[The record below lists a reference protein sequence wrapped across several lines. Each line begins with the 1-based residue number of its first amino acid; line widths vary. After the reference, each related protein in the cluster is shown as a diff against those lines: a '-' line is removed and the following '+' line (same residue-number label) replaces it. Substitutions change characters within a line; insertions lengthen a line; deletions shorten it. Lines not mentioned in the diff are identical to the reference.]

1 MVTSR
6 LGWLVL
12 SHKIRNFSTFRIVL
26 VVNAAARLNG
36 GSRSRG
42 FAQSINRGEQRLMT
56 RSPLR
61 IAVSAFFAAAALFT
75 PAIIQAQPGG
85 SSARDIQNEVQKT
98 DPRVDQVLERANDH
112 FRKGKLNLEDNK
124 REQARDEFD
133 KAIDEILMSGLDVR
147 ASQRLQTGYLELVE
161 KIYREEVPLIQAT
174 PQLNAAPVVA
184 QGTPNTNAE
193 TVEVAK
199 VQQPKQVLIG
209 FRQQGFDVSP
219 LDPLSKLIL
228 TNDEQKVSGEQLD
241 ALEQAK
247 NSLDFNFTINPLVQQ
262 YINYYQGRGR
272 STMEAGLRRSGRFMK
287 IARETFRRTGV
298 PEDITWLGQVE
309 SAWSP
314 KARSW
319 AAASGL
325 WQFVGGTGTQYGL
338 RQTAWVDERNGIEK
352 PTAAS
357 ARYLKDLAKR
367 YNGDW
372 LLAMAAY
379 NTGAL
384 NVDRAI
390 SRAGVANYWQIY
402 PYIAQETRNYV
413 PNILAVIL
421 IAKNPEKYGFRGIR
435 PEAPIS
441 FEPMV
446 VPSATSLRLIAD
458 ATDTSIDYIASL
470 NPELKRDT
478 TPRGESYQIR
488 VPAGKGKQ
496 LASVLKRIPG
506 DRLDSAR
513 IISVVPGEELQSVAN
528 RTGVSVATLQTM
540 NSGVDLKGTN
550 KLVVPNSSI
559 KLTSWRRAPGAAD
572 AGNASTLTRL
582 RARKG
587 DTIAR
592 IAAARKLSADE
603 LARLNGIGPNVELQA
618 GQEIKLPGSPSSS
631 KQR

>member
-1 MVTSR
+1 
-6 LGWLVL
+6 
-12 SHKIRNFSTFRIVL
+12 
-26 VVNAAARLNG
+26 
-36 GSRSRG
+36 
-42 FAQSINRGEQRLMT
+42 MT

-61 IAVSAFFAAAALFT
+61 LTASAFFAAAALFI

-85 SSARDIQNEVQKT
+85 SSARDIQTEVQKT

-161 KIYREEVPLIQAT
+161 KIYREEVPLIQAV
-174 PQLNAAPVVA
+174 PQQNATPVVA
-184 QGTPNTNAE
+184 QGVSNQQTE

-199 VQQPKQVLIG
+199 IQVPKQVVIG

-228 TNDEQKVSGEQLD
+228 TEQEKQVTVTD
-241 ALEQAK
+241 IAALEQAK
-247 NSLDFNFTINPLVQQ
+247 NSIDFNFTINPLVQQ

-272 STMEAGLRRSGRFMK
+272 STMESGLRRSGRFMK
-287 IARETFRRTGV
+287 IARETFRREGV

-325 WQFVGGTGTQYGL
+325 WQFVGGTGAQYGL

-357 ARYLKDLAKR
+357 ARYLKDLARR

-435 PEAPIS
+435 AEAPMS
-441 FEPMV
+441 FEAMV
-446 VPSATSLRLIAD
+446 VPSATSLRLVAD
-458 ATDTSIDYIASL
+458 ATDTSVDYIASL

-496 LASVLKRIPG
+496 LASVLKRVPV
-506 DRLDSAR
+506 DRRDSAR
-513 IISVVPGEELQSVAN
+513 VISVVPGEELQSVAN

-540 NSGVDLKGTN
+540 NTGVDLKATN
-550 KLVVPNSSI
+550 KLVVPNSGI
-559 KLTSWRRAPGAAD
+559 KLTSWRRAD
-572 AGNASTLTRL
+572 ASDTASASTLTRV

-603 LARLNGIGPNVELQA
+603 VARLNGIGPNVELQA
-618 GQEIKLPGSPSSS
+618 GQEIKLPGSPSAP

>member
-1 MVTSR
+1 
-6 LGWLVL
+6 
-12 SHKIRNFSTFRIVL
+12 
-26 VVNAAARLNG
+26 
-36 GSRSRG
+36 
-42 FAQSINRGEQRLMT
+42 MT
-56 RSPLR
+56 RSPLSLS
-61 IAVSAFFAAAALFT
+61 VSAFFAAAALFI
-75 PAIIQAQPGG
+75 PAIIQAQIPGG
-85 SSARDIQNEVQKT
+85 SSARDIQTEVQKT

-161 KIYREEVPLIQAT
+161 RIYREEVPLIQAA
-174 PQLNAAPVVA
+174 PQQNAIPVVA
-184 QGTPNTNAE
+184 QGTPNPKAE
-193 TVEVAK
+193 TLEVAR
-199 VQQPKQVLIG
+199 VQPTKQVLIG
-209 FRQQGFDVSP
+209 FRQQGFDPSP

-228 TNDEQKVSGEQLD
+228 NQTEQKVSGEQLD

-247 NSLDFNFTINPLVQQ
+247 NSLDFNFTINPLIQQ

-287 IARETFRRTGV
+287 IARETFRREGV
-298 PEDITWLGQVE
+298 PEDVTWLGQVE

-352 PTAAS
+352 PTQAS

-384 NVDRAI
+384 NVDRGI

-441 FEPMV
+441 FEPV
-446 VPSATSLRLIAD
+446 SVPSATSLRLIAD
-458 ATDTSIDYIASL
+458 ATDTSVDYIQSL

-496 LASVLKRIPG
+496 VASVLKRIPVE
-506 DRLDSAR
+506 RRESAR
-513 IISVVPGEELQSVAN
+513 VISVVPGEDLQSVAN

-540 NSGVDLKGTN
+540 NTGVDLRATN
-550 KLVVPNSSI
+550 KLVVPSTSI
-559 KLTSWRRAPGAAD
+559 KLTNWRRAPGAPEA
-572 AGNASTLTRL
+572 ASAATLTKVK
-582 RARKG
+582 ARRG
-587 DTIAR
+587 DTIAK
-592 IAAARKLSADE
+592 IATARKLSVDE
-603 LARLNGIGPNVELQA
+603 LARLNGIGPNVELQS
-618 GQEIKLPGSPSSS
+618 GQEIKLPGTPTTSR
-631 KQR
+631 QR

>member
-1 MVTSR
+1 
-6 LGWLVL
+6 
-12 SHKIRNFSTFRIVL
+12 
-26 VVNAAARLNG
+26 
-36 GSRSRG
+36 
-42 FAQSINRGEQRLMT
+42 MT
-56 RSPLR
+56 RSPLSLT
-61 IAVSAFFAAAALFT
+61 AAAFFGVAALFI

-85 SSARDIQNEVQKT
+85 SSAREIQTEVQKT

-147 ASQRLQTGYLELVE
+147 ASQRLQSGYLELVE
-161 KIYREEVPLIQAT
+161 KIYREEVPMVQMAPQQNAT
-174 PQLNAAPVVA
+174 PVIA
-184 QGTPNTNAE
+184 QGSANPQTENA
-193 TVEVAK
+193 EVAK
-199 VQQPKQVLIG
+199 VQVPKQVVIG
-209 FRQQGFDVSP
+209 FRQQGFDASP

-228 TNDEQKVSGEQLD
+228 TEQEKQVTSTDIAE
-241 ALEQAK
+241 LEQAK
-247 NSLDFNFTINPLVQQ
+247 NSLDFNITINPLVQQ

-272 STMEAGLRRSGRFMK
+272 STMESGLRRSGRFMK
-287 IARETFRRTGV
+287 IARETFRREGV

-325 WQFVGGTGTQYGL
+325 WQFVGGTGAQYGL

-357 ARYLKDLAKR
+357 ARYLKDLARR

-435 PEAPIS
+435 PEAPMS

-458 ATDTSIDYIASL
+458 ATDTSVDYIAGL

-496 LASVLKRIPG
+496 LASVLKRVPV
-506 DRLDSAR
+506 DRREAAR
-513 IISVVPGEELQSVAN
+513 VISVVPGEELQSVAN
-528 RTGVSVATLQTM
+528 RTGVSVATLQAM
-540 NSGVDLKGTN
+540 NSGIDLKATT
-550 KLVVPNSSI
+550 KLVVPNSSV
-559 KLTSWRRAPGAAD
+559 KLTSWRRAPGEGD
-572 AGNASTLTRL
+572 AVSASTLTTV

-592 IAAARKLSADE
+592 IAAARKLSVDE
-603 LARLNGIGPNVELQA
+603 VARLNGIGPNVELQA
-618 GQEIKLPGSPSSS
+618 GQSIKLPGSPSTP

>member
-1 MVTSR
+1 
-6 LGWLVL
+6 
-12 SHKIRNFSTFRIVL
+12 
-26 VVNAAARLNG
+26 
-36 GSRSRG
+36 
-42 FAQSINRGEQRLMT
+42 MT

-61 IAVSAFFAAAALFT
+61 LSVSAFFTAAALFV
-75 PAIIQAQPGG
+75 PAILQAQIPGG
-85 SSARDIQNEVQKT
+85 SSARDIQTEVQRT

-133 KAIDEILMSGLDVR
+133 KAVDEILMSGLDVR

-161 KIYREEVPLIQAT
+161 KIYREEVPLIQAS
-174 PQLNAAPVVA
+174 PQQNAAPVVA
-184 QGTPNTNAE
+184 QTSPNPKAE
-193 TVEVAK
+193 TVEVAR
-199 VQQPKQVLIG
+199 VQPPKQVQIG
-209 FRQQGFDVSP
+209 FREQGFTISP

-228 TNDEQKVSGEQLD
+228 NQTEQKVSGEQLD

-247 NSLDFNFTINPLVQQ
+247 NSLDFNFTINPLIQQ

-287 IARETFRRTGV
+287 IARETFRREGV

-352 PTAAS
+352 PTQAS

-384 NVDRAI
+384 NVDRGI
-390 SRAGVANYWQIY
+390 SRAGAANYWQIY

-441 FEPMV
+441 FEPVV

-458 ATDTSIDYIASL
+458 ATDTSVDFIQSL

-478 TPRGESYQIR
+478 TPRGESFQLR

-496 LASVLKRIPG
+496 VASVLKRVPAE
-506 DRLDSAR
+506 RRESAR
-513 IISVVPGEELQSVAN
+513 VISVVPGEELQSVAN
-528 RTGVSVATLQTM
+528 RTGVSVATLQSM
-540 NSGVDLKGTN
+540 NSGVDLKTTN
-550 KLVVPNSSI
+550 KLVVPSSSI
-559 KLTSWRRAPGAAD
+559 KLTNWRRAPGATEATS
-572 AGNASTLTRL
+572 AATLTKV

-592 IAAARKLSADE
+592 IAAARKLSPDE

-618 GQEIKLPGSPSSS
+618 GQEVKLPSTPAPSR
-631 KQR
+631 QR